1 MGQLALGSIEGRS
14 GSHDAEFTAGQIIY
28 TQQQKAV
35 IIIYKNK
42 QKQKTVSHHHKEDVR
57 EASLAAV
64 CKPARLVSL

>member
-1 MGQLALGSIEGRS
+1 MGQLALGIIEGRS
-14 GSHDAEFTAGQIIY
+14 GSHDAELTAGQIIY

-42 QKQKTVSHHHKEDVR
+42 QKQKTVSHRQKEDVG

-64 CKPARLVSL
+64 CMSSRLVSL